1 MVDLQ
6 TVSVVLTGI
15 SVSLAAVYY
24 AMTLRRQQETRNAQV
39 FIQLYQKAMDQGYI
53 RSLTEAVWLQ
63 KDDGFDEW
71 WEKHGPESDIEFFVR
86 WFSGLVFY
94 ESVGILV
101 KKKMVD
107 PAIVDDLMSG
117 PIMLAWEKYE
127 PIIMGIREREGWPQF
142 QEYQEYLTGEIRKI
156 VDRQHPDFRK

>member
-1 MVDLQ
+1 MIDLQ

-63 KDDGFDEW
+63 EDAGFDEW
-71 WEKHGPESDIEFFVR
+71 WEKHGPENDIEFFVR

-101 KKKMVD
+101 KKGMID
-107 PAIVDDLMSG
+107 PAIVDDLLSG
-117 PIMLAWEKYE
+117 PIMLTWDKYE
-127 PIIMGIREREGWPQF
+127 PIIMGIREKEGWPQF

>member
-1 MVDLQ
+1 VVDLQ

-39 FIQLYQKAMDQGYI
+39 FIQLYQKAMDQGYL

-63 KDDGFDEW
+63 KDEGFDEW

-86 WFSGLVFY
+86 WWSGLVFY

-101 KKKMVD
+101 KKRMID
-107 PAIVDDLMSG
+107 PAIVDDLISG
-117 PIMLAWEKYE
+117 PILLTWEKYE
-127 PIIMGIREREGWPQF
+127 PIIMGIREKEGWPQF
-142 QEYQEYLTGEIRKI
+142 QEYQEYLTGVIRKI
-156 VDRQHPDFRK
+156 VDKQHPDFRK